1 MEITASKLLRT
12 VLVLVSTN
20 PLANR
25 SQTVLKLVSL
35 VSNLHRRTLLKPTRE
50 TLLLNSRRTVLK
62 LVHRLPSANRRR
74 TQLKLVSQ
82 KLGKRRKNVHKLVK
96 LPLSN
101 PLQTLPRN
109 LLKPILSHRSYRRR
123 TLPRNPLKGSRS
135 SLRFRQTHKTSR
147 RPQRRQHRRVS
158 RQQRR
163 ETNRSEGLPV
173 RPNPR
178 SGKLHRQTHP
188 QTNT

>member
-1 MEITASKLLRT
+1 MISVCDLLLWRNPFRPTFATSCACEVTDLHFNRSYTQINRKQLLRAPRNLLRKKFKSVRKANVKLVEITASKLLRT

-123 TLPRNPLKGSRS
+123 TLP
-135 SLRFRQTHKTSR
+135 
-147 RPQRRQHRRVS
+147 
-158 RQQRR
+158 
-163 ETNRSEGLPV
+163 
-173 RPNPR
+173 
-178 SGKLHRQTHP
+178 
-188 QTNT
+188 